1 MKLSDVRLLY
11 KVLACV
17 CLLAAVVAG
26 TVWYASSQMLKI
38 DVRYTELVEQKAAGI
53 RSSLRTNISA
63 YNFGRLTWRLLA
75 QTDPADVR
83 TMAQEIAANNT
94 ELLSRIEETRRRLP
108 EVSGRLDEAGRY
120 ADGAMRAYADLERAM
135 LTGKREDALRHTSQI
150 AQQLDPMRETLRRIT
165 VDADKAMQEA
175 SAEESAHTSRT
186 ITTTV
191 VVSSV
196 ALVLTLGL
204 SIVWIQLG
212 VVRPLR
218 RLAATMDRLAHG
230 DYAAEVEGL
239 DRKDEVGLMARSV
252 GVFRSN
258 GLEMVRMRDEQ
269 VEAEK
274 RAAADRQA
282 AVHTIA
288 TDFEAAVGEIIG
300 TVSAASGELEAA
312 ATSLTR
318 TAQTT
323 RDLSTT
329 VAAASEQASA
339 NVQSV
344 SAGGQE
350 MAASV
355 NEISRQVTEST
366 RIAGEAVRQAEK
378 TDARIGQLSQAAG
391 RIGDV
396 VKLITAIAEQTNL
409 LALNATIEAARAGEA
424 GKGFAVV
431 AQEVKALAAQ
441 TAKATGDISSQI
453 ADMQSAT
460 HDSVGAIK
468 EIVTTIARIAEI
480 ASAIAAAVEE
490 QGAATHEVARNI
502 QQASMGTGEV
512 ARTIVEVSRGAN
524 ATEAAS
530 EQVRSSAAMLAHES
544 TKLKDE
550 VKNFL
555 MSVRTGPLDRRKEDD
570 PNYKGP
576 ERRAD
581 RGGAQR
587 SDKLLRKAG

>member
-1 MKLSDVRLLY
+1 MKLSDVRILW
-11 KVLACV
+11 KVLACIG
-17 CLLAAVVAG
+17 LLAVIFAG
-26 TVWYASSQMLKI
+26 TVWYATGQMREI
-38 DVRYTELVEQKAAGI
+38 DTRYTELVGQKAVGI
-53 RSSLRTNISA
+53 RSSLRTNISG
-63 YNFGRLTWRLLA
+63 YNFGRLTWRLVA
-75 QTDPADVR
+75 QTDPA
-83 TMAQEIAANNT
+83 EIAAVIRDVAANNK
-94 ELLSRIEETRRRLP
+94 EFLSRLEETRRLLP
-108 EVSGRLDEAGRY
+108 EMSRRLDDARRLAEAAIGVF
-120 ADGAMRAYADLERAM
+120 AQLERAM
-135 LTGKREDALRHTSQI
+135 LDGRRDEAMRLTHEVAR
-150 AQQLDPMRETLRRIT
+150 QLDPMREILRT
-165 VDADKAMQEA
+165 VTVESDKAMQA
-175 SAEESAHTSRT
+175 TSAEESAATDRT
-186 ITTTV
+186 IVTTV
-191 VVSSV
+191 TAAAV
-196 ALVLTLGL
+196 ALAVVLALCVML
-204 SIVWIQLG
+204 IQRG
-212 VVRPLR
+212 VVQPLR
-218 RLAATMDRLAHG
+218 RLAGTMERLAHG
-230 DYAAEVEGL
+230 EYDVEIEGL
-239 DRKDEVGLMARSV
+239 GRRDEVGMMARSA
-252 GVFRSN
+252 GVFKAN
-258 GLEMVRMRDEQ
+258 GLEMARLRDEQ

-274 RAAADRQA
+274 RAAGERQA
-282 AVHTIA
+282 AVHKIA
-288 TDFEAAVGEIIG
+288 DDFEAAVSEIIG
-300 TVSAASGELEAA
+300 TVSAASSELEAA

-378 TDARIGQLSQAAG
+378 TDTRIGQLSHAAG

-441 TAKATGDISSQI
+441 TAKATGDISTQI
-453 ADMQSAT
+453 ADMQMAT
-460 HDSVGAIK
+460 QDSVGAIK
-468 EIVTTIARIAEI
+468 EIVATIARIAEI

-502 QQASMGTGEV
+502 QQASIGTGEV

-530 EQVRSSAAMLAHES
+530 EQVRSSSAMLAYEGA
-544 TKLKDE
+544 KLKDA
-550 VKNFL
+550 VRDFL
-555 MSVRTGPLDRRKEDD
+555 MSVRTGPLDRRKQDD

-581 RGGAQR
+581 RQAASRGAAV
-587 SDKLLRKAG
+587 LRKAG